1 MSEMA
6 DKLSV
11 NGIVMSKD
19 AVYFKMLQ
27 DYGQSTFIKLMKG
40 INPRDYGI
48 KYFETK
54 QEDTKGTTY
63 KVYKGSSEFDS
74 KEMTIFIKGI
84 VQECEQLGIET
95 LPPRELEELNIYLIR
110 RQSERFD
117 KQDTQCRLFEF
128 MKQLPD
134 KSIDL
139 VCIDHHTGLYKVAI
153 NQSYIQNLFFK
164 NDGKIFEHNDISIKS
179 WVPDVYRV

>member
-1 MSEMA
+1 MKGTIKEVLQIIGGTCRITVEVPRVEDYEKLKKFETEKTECSIEIKKWFNRRSLDSNAYAWKLMSEMA

-11 NGIVMSKD
+11 NDIVMSKE

-27 DYGQSTFIKLMKG
+27 DYGQSTFIKLMKE

-48 KYFETK
+48 KYFEVK

-95 LPPRELEELNIYLIR
+95 LTPRELEELN
-110 RQSERFD
+110 
-117 KQDTQCRLFEF
+117 K
-128 MKQLPD
+128 M
-134 KSIDL
+134 
-139 VCIDHHTGLYKVAI
+139 
-153 NQSYIQNLFFK
+153 SYQK
-164 NDGKIFEHNDISIKS
+164 GE
-179 WVPDVYRV
+179 